1 MMIYFWF
8 FLVFV
13 VGLVVGSFL
22 NVCVARLPLEKSLL
36 WPGSRCGNCYQPIR
50 WYDNL
55 PLLGYLILRGKCR
68 TCKTSFSPRYIL
80 IELFTALGFVGL
92 FYVEIVLNVHKL
104 PAQPGGAWAI
114 ANG

>member
-1 MMIYFWF
+1 MLIYFWL

-36 WPGSRCGNCYQPIR
+36 WPGSRCGTCFQPIG

-55 PLLGYLILRGKCR
+55 PLVSYLWLRGKCR
-68 TCKTSFSPRYIL
+68 ACGGAFSVRYFIV
-80 IELFTALGFVGL
+80 ELATGLGFAGL
-92 FYVEIVLNVHKL
+92 FYLEVTQNIH
-104 PAQPGGAWAI
+104 QWPGFEQTW
-114 ANG
+114 